1 MATNST
7 PLSVR
12 WNLVISEDTN
22 VLVRSFLAQRGVK
35 KGDLSTFVEEA
46 VRLRVL
52 ELTLPGDRSST
63 NLADPSEAHVI
74 LSGGLMERS
83 RATRVSLEGLEKK
96 LPQAATKKPI
106 AKKPR

>member
-1 MATNST
+1 MSAANPSPTA
-7 PLSVR
+7 R

-22 VLVRSFLAQRGVK
+22 ILVRSFLAQRGVK

-52 ELTLPGDRSST
+52 ELTLPGDRAST
-63 NLADPSEAHVI
+63 NLADPGEAHAV
-74 LSGGLMERS
+74 LSSALMERS
-83 RATRVSLEGLEKK
+83 LAAQVGLDGVVRQVSK
-96 LPQAATKKPI
+96 AATKKPI